1 MYIILYS
8 HYENI
13 NYKLGDIKQS
23 QHPKNSTSQGL
34 LSRFWNS
41 WILPGAVK
49 QIRAN
54 NRVLSLTTSWLE
66 TANLNLN
73 PLND

>member
-41 WILPGAVK
+41 WIPPGAVR
-49 QIRAN
+49 QIRAIQ
-54 NRVLSLTTSWLE
+54 SSTQLTTSWLE